1 MSEKIT
7 LTLECIEQADVLVAA
22 LDLYT
27 RLGIGQLEMVEE
39 LFRMDGIPASR
50 PVSFDERMAM
60 ADALRDLMNAAKQT
74 IGFPR
79 GGSLGIGGT
88 LVPIGAQRAYE
99 MQKVLA
105 KALAEYREPKPG
117 FRGVN
122 YDGLILRYTHDP
134 VPTATVIPQIP
145 A

>member
-7 LTLECIEQADVLVAA
+7 LTLECLEQAHVLVAA

-39 LFRMDGIPASR
+39 LFRMEAIPASR

-60 ADALRDLMNAAKQT
+60 AEALRDQMNAAKQT

-105 KALAEYREPKPG
+105 KALAEYREPKPS

-122 YDGLILRYTHDP
+122 YDGLILRYTQDP
-134 VPTATVIPQIP
+134 VPTATVTAQGP